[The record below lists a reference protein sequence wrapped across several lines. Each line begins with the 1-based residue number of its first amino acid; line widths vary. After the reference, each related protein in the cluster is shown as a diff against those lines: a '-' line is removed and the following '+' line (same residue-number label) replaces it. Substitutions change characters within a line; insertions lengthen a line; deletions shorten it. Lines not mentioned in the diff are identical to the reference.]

1 MRSVIAFYRARPLVG
16 VIVFIIGLLIALLTV
31 MLKDGGGII
40 LPIALCVFAGFAV
53 GAVVAYG
60 QRRKNELYDLDE
72 YEAALDP
79 TDPRGGDTPAAH

>member
-16 VIVFIIGLLIALLTV
+16 AIVFVVGLAIALLTV

-53 GAVVAYG
+53 GAIVAYG
-60 QRRKNELYDLDE
+60 QRRKNQLYDLDE

-79 TDPRGGDTPAAH
+79 TDPRGDTPVAR